1 MEVLKI
7 ALLGFIQGI
16 AELLPISSTGH
27 LILIGKFLEIP
38 TTTLLL
44 SVLHLG
50 TTISI
55 IIFFRKELFK
65 NLFTKEKFNFYL
77 KILVSSI
84 PAGIIGVLFEDM
96 IDEMIQEKL
105 LRDKTKLSRK
115 QIVEVLSYV
124 ECDEFLAK
132 DIRNSIRNSIQGVLN
147 H

>member
-1 MEVLKI
+1 MRKI
-7 ALLGFIQGI
+7 
-16 AELLPISSTGH
+16 E
-27 LILIGKFLEIP
+27 P
-38 TTTLLL
+38 TTFN
-44 SVLHLG
+44 
-50 TTISI
+50 I
-55 IIFFRKELFK
+55 
-65 NLFTKEKFNFYL
+65 TKEE
-77 KILVSSI
+77 I
-84 PAGIIGVLFEDM
+84 EDM

>member
-1 MEVLKI
+1 MKKLI
-7 ALLGFIQGI
+7 I
-16 AELLPISSTGH
+16 
-27 LILIGKFLEIP
+27 LILKNNMRKIEP
-38 TTTLLL
+38 TTFN
-44 SVLHLG
+44 
-50 TTISI
+50 I
-55 IIFFRKELFK
+55 
-65 NLFTKEKFNFYL
+65 TKEE
-77 KILVSSI
+77 I
-84 PAGIIGVLFEDM
+84 EDM